1 MKRKTPHNNPIQLIK
16 TVKNQTLLTALL
28 PLFCFMP
35 IVPAMAEIYDQDFN
49 GFPNGTTELG
59 DGSVITGQAAS
70 IVNGRLQLTQDGEAL
85 GFSSFS
91 VPAISGSSQGF
102 TITFD
107 YELYDGPGSNDPAD
121 GFSLNYGN
129 APMGDPG
136 QAEEGMV
143 ARPGVTENLSFEVDT
158 WRNGDA
164 EQGVNI
170 SGIANG
176 ADVGQLAFENGT
188 ILNDG
193 QRVQGSIE
201 MSWDP
206 GAGASFTT
214 TGMNT
219 NANFTGTD
227 TAGFNPNDDHTFII
241 SARVGGANQDL
252 LHRFRNLR

>member
-1 MKRKTPHNNPIQLIK
+1 MKTQRLFPL
-16 TVKNQTLLTALL
+16 LL
-28 PLFCFMP
+28 PLLCLMP
-35 IVPAMAEIYDQDFN
+35 MVQATAESYEQDFN

-70 IVNGRLQLTQDGEAL
+70 IVDGRLQLTQDGEGL

-91 VPAISGSSQGF
+91 IPAIPGSSQGF
-102 TITFD
+102 TVTFD
-107 YELYDGPGSNDPAD
+107 YELFDGPGSNDPAD

-136 QAEEGMV
+136 QAEEGM
-143 ARPGVTENLSFEVDT
+143 AGREGVTQNLSFEVDT
-158 WRNGDA
+158 WRNGDS

-170 SGIANG
+170 SGIVDG
-176 ADVGQLAFENGT
+176 ADIGQLAFENGI

-219 NANFTGTD
+219 NA
-227 TAGFNPNDDHTFII
+227 
-241 SARVGGANQDL
+241 
-252 LHRFRNLR
+252 